1 MGGVS
6 DFLFGSSGSPR
17 QTGTADLLTGSQKD
31 LFEKLLAFA
40 GNSVGTGLSPYGGE
54 LSAGASPLESQSFDA
69 IDTMLSGGGILGQG
83 RDALSGLLSDFDP
96 TEASSTW
103 RATVGDPMMDAWQDE
118 ILPKIK
124 EEFIALGAGS
134 SGAANRAIAGSGED
148 LAESM
153 GSNLARFLFDAGEA
167 HKNRQATAA
176 DEALSYAAT
185 PVQLGLSAGAA
196 QRGIG
201 QDALS
206 ADYQEWLRT
215 RAENNPAL
223 ALAMNLLGVR
233 SFQPIIDEGKETE
246 SASALKELA
255 SIFNVF
261 KLAK

>member
-6 DFLFGSSGSPR
+6 DFLFGSNGTPR
-17 QTGTADLLTGSQKD
+17 QTGTADLLTGSQKE

-40 GNSVGTGLSPYGGE
+40 GDNTGTGLSPYGGE
-54 LSAGASPLESQSFDA
+54 LSAGASPLQNQSFDA
-69 IDTMLSGGGILGQG
+69 INAMLSGGGILGQG

-96 TEASSTW
+96 TEALSTW

-153 GSNLARFLFDAGEA
+153 GQNLARYLFDAGEA

-196 QRGIG
+196 QRGIS

-233 SFQPIIDEGKETE
+233 SFQPLYDKGDTSGNSED
-246 SASALKELA
+246 LL
-255 SIFNVF
+255 N
-261 KLAK
+261 LAKTFALF